1 MSCNDGMAFL
11 SNYLREILYILDIS
25 VAHLHKNRMNVIVIN
40 EFHLFLFERIITSRI
55 SNNIFL
61 LLFIFQ

>member
-1 MSCNDGMAFL
+1 MSCNDWMAFL

-25 VAHLHKNRMNVIVIN
+25 VARLHKNRMNVIVIN

-55 SNNIFL
+55 SNHIFL